1 MREMERVVSS
11 RTIYRGKLLN
21 LRLDE
26 VLLSSGRR
34 AEREIVVHPGA
45 SAILPIIK
53 PGKILMVRQY
63 RHPVGEVLLEI
74 PAGTLKPGEDPM
86 ACAARELEEE
96 TGYRA
101 GKLAHLITIYPTP
114 GYSSEILHIYLA
126 RDLRRGV
133 QAPEIDENISVIEM
147 SINQVLD
154 GIRDGRI
161 RDSKTIVAI
170 LYYLFF
176 IESRHV

>member
-1 MREMERVVSS
+1 MP
-11 RTIYRGKLLN
+11 
-21 LRLDE
+21 
-26 VLLSSGRR
+26 
-34 AEREIVVHPGA
+34 IVE
-45 SAILPIIK
+45 

-101 GKLAHLITIYPTP
+101 GKLAHLATIYPAP
-114 GYSSEILHIYLA
+114 GYSSETLHIYLA
-126 RDLRRGV
+126 RDLRKGV
-133 QAPEIDENISVIEM
+133 QALEVDESISVIEM
-147 SINQVLD
+147 SIDQVLE
-154 GIRDGRI
+154 GIRDGGVK
-161 RDSKTIVAI
+161 DSKTIVAI

-176 IESRHV
+176 IEARTFKPEIWG

>member
-1 MREMERVVSS
+1 LREMERVVSS

-133 QAPEIDENISVIEM
+133 QAPEMDENISVIEM

-154 GIRDGRI
+154 EIRDGRI

>member
-1 MREMERVVSS
+1 MVSS
-11 RTIYRGKLLN
+11 EMLYRGKLLS

-26 VLLSSGRR
+26 VLLSGGRR
-34 AEREIVVHPGA
+34 VGREIVVHPGA
-45 SAILPIIK
+45 SAILPIVE

-101 GKLAHLITIYPTP
+101 GKLIHLITIYPTP

-133 QAPEIDENISVIEM
+133 QAPEMDEDISIVEM
-147 SINQVLD
+147 SIDQVLD
-154 GIRDGRI
+154 GIRGGRVK
-161 RDSKTIVAI
+161 DSKTIVAI

>member
-1 MREMERVVSS
+1 MERVVSS
-11 RTIYRGKLLN
+11 KTFYRGKLLD

-34 AEREIVVHPGA
+34 VRREIVVHPGA
-45 SAILPIIK
+45 SAILPIVE

-101 GKLAHLITIYPTP
+101 EKLTHLATIYPAP

-133 QAPEIDENISVIEM
+133 QAPEMDENISVIEM
-147 SINQVLD
+147 SVDQVLD

-176 IESRHV
+176 IEARHV

>member
-1 MREMERVVSS
+1 VVSS
-11 RTIYRGKLLN
+11 KTLYRGKLLD

-34 AEREIVVHPGA
+34 VRREIVVHPGA
-45 SAILPIIK
+45 SAILPIVE

-101 GKLAHLITIYPTP
+101 GKLAHLATIYPAP
-114 GYSSEILHIYLA
+114 GYSSETLHIYLA
-126 RDLRRGV
+126 RDLRKGV
-133 QAPEIDENISVIEM
+133 QALEVDESISVIEM
-147 SINQVLD
+147 SIDQVLE
-154 GIRDGRI
+154 GIRDGGVK
-161 RDSKTIVAI
+161 DSKTIVAI

-176 IESRHV
+176 IEDRHV

>member
-1 MREMERVVSS
+1 MERVVSS
-11 RTIYRGKLLN
+11 KTLYRGKLLD

-34 AEREIVVHPGA
+34 VRREIVVHPGA
-45 SAILPIIK
+45 SAILPIVE

-74 PAGTLKPGEDPM
+74 PAGTLKPDEDPM

-101 GKLAHLITIYPTP
+101 EKLAHLITIYPTP

-133 QAPEIDENISVIEM
+133 QAPEIDENISIVEM
-147 SINQVLD
+147 PLDQVLD

-176 IESRHV
+176 IKGRHV

>member
-1 MREMERVVSS
+1 MVSS
-11 RTIYRGKLLN
+11 KTLYRGKLLD

-34 AEREIVVHPGA
+34 VRREIVVHPGA
-45 SAILPIIK
+45 SAILPIVE

-101 GKLAHLITIYPTP
+101 GKLAHLATIYPAP
-114 GYSSEILHIYLA
+114 GYSSETLHIYLA
-126 RDLRRGV
+126 RDLRKGV
-133 QAPEIDENISVIEM
+133 QALEVDESISVIEM
-147 SINQVLD
+147 SIDQVLE
-154 GIRDGRI
+154 GIRDGGVK
-161 RDSKTIVAI
+161 DSKTIVAI

-176 IESRHV
+176 IEDRHV

>member
-1 MREMERVVSS
+1 LIEMEKVVSS
-11 RTIYRGKLLN
+11 KTLYRGKLLD

-34 AEREIVVHPGA
+34 VRREIVVHPGA
-45 SAILPIIK
+45 SAILPIIE

-74 PAGTLKPGEDPM
+74 PAGTLRPGEDPM

-101 GKLAHLITIYPTP
+101 ENLTHLATIYPAP

-133 QAPEIDENISVIEM
+133 QAPEMDEDISVMEM
-147 SINQVLD
+147 SVDQVLD

-176 IESRHV
+176 IEVRHV

>member
-1 MREMERVVSS
+1 LREMEKVVSS
-11 RTIYRGKLLN
+11 KTLYRGKLLD

-34 AEREIVVHPGA
+34 VRREIVVHPGA
-45 SAILPIIK
+45 SAILPIIE

-74 PAGTLKPGEDPM
+74 PAGTLRPGEDPM

-101 GKLAHLITIYPTP
+101 ENLTHLATIYPAP

-133 QAPEIDENISVIEM
+133 QAPEMDEDISVMEM
-147 SINQVLD
+147 SVDQVLD

-176 IESRHV
+176 IEVRHV

>member
-1 MREMERVVSS
+1 MERMVSS
-11 RTIYRGKLLN
+11 KNTRQEKLLD

-34 AEREIVVHPGA
+34 VGREIVVHPGA
-45 SAILPIIK
+45 SAILPIVE

-101 GKLAHLITIYPTP
+101 EKLAHLATIYPAP

-133 QAPEIDENISVIEM
+133 QAPEMDENISVIEM
-147 SINQVLD
+147 SIDQVLD
-154 GIRDGRI
+154 RIRDGRVK
-161 RDSKTIVAI
+161 DSKTIVAI

-176 IESRHV
+176 IEGRHV

>member
-1 MREMERVVSS
+1 MEKMVSS
-11 RTIYRGKLLN
+11 RTLYKGKLLN

-26 VLLSSGRR
+26 VVLSGGRR
-34 AEREIVVHPGA
+34 VRREIVVHPGA
-45 SAILPIIK
+45 SAILPIIE

-86 ACAARELEEE
+86 TCAARELEEE

-101 GKLAHLITIYPTP
+101 EKLTHLITIYTAP
-114 GYSSEILHIYLA
+114 GYSSEVLHIYLA
-126 RDLRRGV
+126 RDLRKSV
-133 QAPEIDENISVIEM
+133 QAPEIDEDISVIEM
-147 SINQVLD
+147 ALDQVLD

-161 RDSKTIVAI
+161 KDSKTIIAI
-170 LYYLFF
+170 LYYLVFA
-176 IESRHV
+176 EAYHV

>member
-1 MREMERVVSS
+1 LREMERVVSS
-11 RTIYRGKLLN
+11 KTLYRGKLLD

-26 VLLSSGRR
+26 VILSSGRR

-45 SAILPIIK
+45 SAILPIIE

-101 GKLAHLITIYPTP
+101 GKLAHLITVYPTP

-133 QAPEIDENISVIEM
+133 QAPEMDENISIVEM

-154 GIRDGRI
+154 GIRDGKI
-161 RDSKTIVAI
+161 RDSKTIVAT

-176 IESRHV
+176 IEARHV

>member
-1 MREMERVVSS
+1 MERVVSS
-11 RTIYRGKLLN
+11 RTLYRGKILD

-26 VLLSSGRR
+26 VLISSGRR
-34 AEREIVVHPGA
+34 VRKEIVVHPGA
-45 SAILPIIK
+45 SAILPIIE
-53 PGKILMVRQY
+53 PRKILMVRQY

-101 GKLAHLITIYPTP
+101 GKLAHLITVYPTP

-133 QAPEIDENISVIEM
+133 QAPEMDENISIVEM

-154 GIRDGRI
+154 GIRDGKI
-161 RDSKTIVAI
+161 RDSKTIVAT

-176 IESRHV
+176 IEARHV

>member
-1 MREMERVVSS
+1 MERVVSS
-11 RTIYRGKLLN
+11 KTLYRGKLLD

-34 AEREIVVHPGA
+34 VRREIVVHPGA
-45 SAILPIIK
+45 SAILPIVE

-101 GKLAHLITIYPTP
+101 GKLAHLATIYPAP
-114 GYSSEILHIYLA
+114 GYSSETLHIYLA
-126 RDLRRGV
+126 RDLRKGV
-133 QAPEIDENISVIEM
+133 QALEVDESISVIEM
-147 SINQVLD
+147 SIDQVLE
-154 GIRDGRI
+154 GIRDGGVK
-161 RDSKTIVAI
+161 DSKTIVAI

-176 IESRHV
+176 IEDRHV

>member
-1 MREMERVVSS
+1 MERVVSS
-11 RTIYRGKLLN
+11 KTLYRGKLLD

-34 AEREIVVHPGA
+34 VRREIVVHPGA
-45 SAILPIIK
+45 SAILPIVE

-101 GKLAHLITIYPTP
+101 GKFAHLATIYPAP
-114 GYSSEILHIYLA
+114 GYSSEILRIYLA

-133 QAPEIDENISVIEM
+133 QAPEMDENISIVEM
-147 SINQVLD
+147 SIDQVLD

-170 LYYLFF
+170 LCYLFF
-176 IESRHV
+176 TEARHV